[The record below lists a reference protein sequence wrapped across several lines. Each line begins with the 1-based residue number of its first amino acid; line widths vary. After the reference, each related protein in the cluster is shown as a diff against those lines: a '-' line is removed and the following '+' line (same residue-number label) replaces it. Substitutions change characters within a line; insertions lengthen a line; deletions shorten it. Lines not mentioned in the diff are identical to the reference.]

1 MRSHTHARACTS
13 RYRFEKFGNI
23 FRRVIDAWVQNARS
37 IRRKKR
43 VTATYFE
50 NTQISN
56 FARIYF
62 FIPLFKKTNKKK
74 FCDEGWLKKRREMK
88 CLNFFEFESWD
99 LVVLW
104 CGSRA
109 CPGYLSSQ
117 TNRGGSEFANLKKKF
132 SLFQLVVASK
142 YGNKQA
148 RGASRDYQRIPL
160 IDTNKRTFSLPF
172 SLR

>member
-1 MRSHTHARACTS
+1 MREHQKRALFFFPLSFSKFALRIFDFNTENATYRARSHTHARTS
-13 RYRFEKFGNI
+13 RYPFEKFGNI

-74 FCDEGWLKKRREMK
+74 FCDEG
-88 CLNFFEFESWD
+88 
-99 LVVLW
+99 
-104 CGSRA
+104 
-109 CPGYLSSQ
+109 
-117 TNRGGSEFANLKKKF
+117 
-132 SLFQLVVASK
+132 
-142 YGNKQA
+142 
-148 RGASRDYQRIPL
+148 
-160 IDTNKRTFSLPF
+160 
-172 SLR
+172 